1 MGLRWRTKSGQLDI
15 RNQRTWTHQQP
26 TYRKG
31 SHSPDYALASNA
43 ALASDFFGA
52 PQFWHFECILPF
64 YHGNMMIIIEN
75 PLELEVVW
83 GSLFSFIFNQIQ
95 TEFDYAGSLMMPAAV
110 GRLGTVH
117 IDCNWKTMLWGL
129 WNAIKKGREKM
140 CVPVEWCNMMQCCC
154 SAQLHGATCATMIRI
169 SQIRTWQELHVKTYQ
184 DTVFP
189 LSSMISMSLMILAK
203 HALFSY

>member
-1 MGLRWRTKSGQLDI
+1 M
-15 RNQRTWTHQQP
+15 
-26 TYRKG
+26 
-31 SHSPDYALASNA
+31 
-43 ALASDFFGA
+43 
-52 PQFWHFECILPF
+52 HFAIL
-64 YHGNMMIIIEN
+64 HGNMMIIIEN

-117 IDCNWKTMLWGL
+117 IDCNWKTMLWGYEML
-129 WNAIKKGREKM
+129 LRRGVKKCVSQLSDAI
-140 CVPVEWCNMMQCCC
+140 WCNMMQCCC